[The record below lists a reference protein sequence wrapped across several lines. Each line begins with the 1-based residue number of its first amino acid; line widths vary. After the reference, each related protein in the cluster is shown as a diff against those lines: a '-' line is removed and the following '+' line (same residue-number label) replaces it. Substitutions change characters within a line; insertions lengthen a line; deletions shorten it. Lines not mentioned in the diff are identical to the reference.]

1 MSNAVKMMIYDCE
14 IQKAIL
20 NRNGTPLADIEYCQ
34 GWDDFQ
40 GMGVSIIGA
49 YDYEEDRY
57 RIFMGDNI
65 AEFNEMVQTYDVIVG
80 FNSLHFDNKLCA
92 ANGLAYSD
100 EKSYD
105 VLVEIWRGLG
115 LDLKYEYKTHTGFS
129 LDTCCV
135 ANFGY
140 GKTNSGANAPIMWQ
154 RRQYGALIDY
164 CLDDIR
170 WTKRLV
176 DRILIEGYLISP
188 KVKDTII
195 RIRQPF

>member
-1 MSNAVKMMIYDCE
+1 MGNAAKMMIYDCE

-20 NRNGTPLADIEYCQ
+20 NKNANPIPDIEYCQ

-57 RIFMGDNI
+57 RVFMGDNI
-65 AEFNEMVQTYDVIVG
+65 AEFNEMVNTYDVIVG
-80 FNSLHFDNKLCA
+80 FNSINFDNKLCA

-105 VLVEIWRGLG
+105 VLVELWRGLG
-115 LDLKYEYKTHTGFS
+115 LNTTFDYKTHSGLS
-129 LDTCCV
+129 LDACCV

-154 RRQYGALIDY
+154 RRQYGSLIDY

-170 WTKRLV
+170 WTRRLM
-176 DRILIEGYLISP
+176 DRILIDGFVINP
-188 KVKDTII
+188 KAKNSII
-195 RIRQPF
+195 RVRQPF